1 MSAFINFEALQNEQ
15 FVKVNGKLQSDG
27 TLLAVE
33 VNTTRTAKYEDDQ
46 DKMQSVIQHID
57 QQSHEIKVL
66 NQTIP
71 LSPETVYRTI
81 SNKPSTFSDF
91 YEGEQ
96 VKIRGYFEPGS
107 GFLPSKITAQ
117 ETLEFNVDEIEG
129 QISGIDYDSRTF
141 SVNGIRV
148 VLDSHSLLLK

>member
-1 MSAFINFEALQNEQ
+1 MSAFIKFEALQNEQ
-15 FVKVNGKLQSDG
+15 FVKVNGKLQPDG
-27 TLLAVE
+27 ALLAVE

-46 DKMQSVIQHID
+46 DKMQSVIQFID
-57 QQSHEIKVL
+57 RESHKIKVL
-66 NQTIP
+66 NQTIA

-81 SNKPSTFSDF
+81 TNKPSSFGDF

-96 VKIRGYFEPGS
+96 VKIRGYFEHG

-117 ETLEFNVDEIEG
+117 ETFDFNVDEIEG

-141 SVNGIRV
+141 FVNGIRI
-148 VLDSHSLLLK
+148 VLDNHSLLLK